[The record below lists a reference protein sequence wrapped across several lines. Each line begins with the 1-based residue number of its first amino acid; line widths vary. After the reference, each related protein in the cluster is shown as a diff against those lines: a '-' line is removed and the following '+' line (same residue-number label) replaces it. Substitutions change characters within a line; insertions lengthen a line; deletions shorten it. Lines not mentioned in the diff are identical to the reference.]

1 MIAKTYISW
10 LVGVTVLLGGIGLS
24 QAGSS
29 TTVPAN
35 SLLNKAIN
43 GPIATNNLDKN
54 TLMSTTP
61 IPDSLEMATFGAGCF
76 WCVEAIYELVE
87 GIHHVESGYS
97 GGHVENPTYRDVTT
111 GRTGHAEVARIH
123 FDPKVISYKDLLQ
136 VLWHTH
142 NPTTLNR
149 QGNDVGTQYRSVI
162 YYHNEEQKAIAE
174 ASKEA
179 VDATDLWDDPIVT
192 TIEPLTNYFVAENYH
207 QDYFEN
213 NPTAGYC
220 SFVIAP
226 KVQKFKKEF
235 AHLLKENNS

>member
-1 MIAKTYISW
+1 MEQ
-10 LVGVTVLLGGIGLS
+10 LVLGG
-24 QAGSS
+24 
-29 TTVPAN
+29 
-35 SLLNKAIN
+35 
-43 GPIATNNLDKN
+43 
-54 TLMSTTP
+54 
-61 IPDSLEMATFGAGCF
+61 GCF
-76 WCVEAIYELVE
+76 WCTE
-87 GIHHVESGYS
+87 GGLLGLKGVHEVVPGYS
-97 GGHVENPTYRDVTT
+97 GGHVDNPTYKEVAT

-123 FDPKVISYKDLLQ
+123 FDPKVISYEDLLQ

-149 QGNDVGTQYRSVI
+149 QGNDIGTQYRSVI

-174 ASKEA
+174 ASKMA
-179 VDATDLWDDPIVT
+179 VDATDLWEDPIVT

>member
-1 MIAKTYISW
+1 MKTYLSGLI
-10 LVGVTVLLGGIGLS
+10 LVLLALGSIGYVS
-24 QAGSS
+24 NASNAPRTNVSS
-29 TTVPAN
+29 TFSTILSTEYITPMTTQ
-35 SLLNKAIN
+35 
-43 GPIATNNLDKN
+43 PIA
-54 TLMSTTP
+54 
-61 IPDSLEMATFGAGCF
+61 DSLEMATFGAGCF

-97 GGHVENPTYRDVTT
+97 GGHVDNPTYKEVTT
-111 GRTGHAEVARIH
+111 GRTGHTEVARIH
-123 FDPKVISYKDLLQ
+123 FDPKVISYEDLLQ

-162 YYHNEEQKAIAE
+162 YYHNEEQKVIAE
-174 ASKEA
+174 TSKEA
-179 VDATDLWDDPIVT
+179 IDATDLWEDPIVT
-192 TIEPLTNYFVAENYH
+192 TIEPLTNYYVAENYH

>member
-1 MIAKTYISW
+1 MKTYLLGLI
-10 LVGVTVLLGGIGLS
+10 LALVTVGGIGY
-24 QAGSS
+24 S
-29 TTVPAN
+29 TMASEDPKEQV
-35 SLLNKAIN
+35 S
-43 GPIATNNLDKN
+43 G
-54 TLMSTTP
+54 TLTTTKSTDYITP
-61 IPDSLEMATFGAGCF
+61 MTTQPLADSLEMATFGAGCF

-87 GIHHVESGYS
+87 GIVHVESGYS
-97 GGHVENPTYRDVTT
+97 GGHVENPSYKEVTT

-123 FDPKVISYKDLLQ
+123 FDPKVISYENLLQ

-179 VDATDLWDDPIVT
+179 VDATDLWEDPIVT
-192 TIEPLTNYFVAENYH
+192 TIEPLTNYYVAENYH

>member
-10 LVGVTVLLGGIGLS
+10 LVGVTVLLGSIGLS

-35 SLLNKAIN
+35 SLQNKANN
-43 GPIATNNLDKN
+43 GPNATNNLDNN
-54 TLMSTTP
+54 TLMSTTS

-76 WCVEAIYELVE
+76 WCVEAIYELME

-97 GGHVENPTYRDVTT
+97 GGHVENPTYKEVTT
-111 GRTGHAEVARIH
+111 ERTGHAEVARIH

-162 YYHNEEQKAIAE
+162 YYHNDEQKAIAE
-174 ASKEA
+174 ASKKA
-179 VDATDLWDDPIVT
+179 VDTTDLWDDPIVT

-220 SFVIAP
+220 SYVIAP

>member
-1 MIAKTYISW
+1 MKTYFSGFFLTFIII
-10 LVGVTVLLGGIGLS
+10 VGMGHSTNASNVQKESLS
-24 QAGSS
+24 SITPS
-29 TTVPAN
+29 TLEAE
-35 SLLNKAIN
+35 LI
-43 GPIATNNLDKN
+43 TN
-54 TLMSTTP
+54 MTTQSVS
-61 IPDSLEMATFGAGCF
+61 DSLEMATFGAGCF

-87 GIHHVESGYS
+87 GIVHVESGYS
-97 GGHVENPTYRDVTT
+97 GGYLEDPTYKEVIT

-123 FDPKVISYKDLLQ
+123 FNPKVINYDELLQ
-136 VLWHTH
+136 ILWHTH

-162 YYHNEEQKAIAE
+162 YYHNEEQKGIAE

-179 VDATDLWDDPIVT
+179 VDATDLWEDPIIT
-192 TIEPLTNYFVAENYH
+192 TIEPLTNYYVAENYH

-226 KVQKFKKEF
+226 KVQKFKNEF
-235 AHLLKENNS
+235 AHLLKENKS

>member
-1 MIAKTYISW
+1 MNTYLLVFLLMLVSFGEIGYSTIFSNDTYTSFSAAQSTISSNESN
-10 LVGVTVLLGGIGLS
+10 TS
-24 QAGSS
+24 M
-29 TTVPAN
+29 TTQ
-35 SLLNKAIN
+35 
-43 GPIATNNLDKN
+43 
-54 TLMSTTP
+54 P
-61 IPDSLEMATFGAGCF
+61 IPDSLELATFGAGCF

-97 GGHVENPTYRDVTT
+97 GGHIENPSYKEVTT

-123 FDPKVISYKDLLQ
+123 FDSKVISYENLLQ

-174 ASKEA
+174 ASKQA
-179 VDATDLWDDPIVT
+179 VDATDLWEDPIVT
-192 TIEPLTNYFVAENYH
+192 TIEPLTNYYVAENYH